1 VNQPERRLEDV
12 LGFAEDD
19 RAFAELVYPWPES
32 GDTLLRDPVGDE
44 TWIYALQEWVPN
56 DLERLTYFALQ
67 YHHVAREV
75 VRDWLRGHDNPET
88 RIFAI
93 AFLYRHAIELKLK
106 ALIASD
112 PAFRKRSA
120 KSQAKALT
128 GHNLEKLWNRLTNYL
143 QEYEFDTAEMKHV
156 RRIIL
161 ELTAL
166 DKSSD
171 GFRYPFRYEGNAH
184 RVTLLPG
191 LANKSADNFVWVLE
205 AAVNWLDTV
214 EEQRDQYM
222 EYQAELA

>member
-1 VNQPERRLEDV
+1 MTGVATASCRIAIISSTTP
-12 LGFAEDD
+12 G
-19 RAFAELVYPWPES
+19 
-32 GDTLLRDPVGDE
+32 RDPVGDE
-44 TWIYALQEWVPN
+44 TWIYALQEWVPS

-75 VRDWLRGHDNPET
+75 VRDWLQGHDNPET
-88 RIFAI
+88 RIYAI

-128 GHNLEKLWNRLTNYL
+128 GHNLKKLWSRLSNHL
-143 QEYEFDTAEMKHV
+143 RKYEFEAAEMKLV
-156 RRIIL
+156 GRIIL
-161 ELTAL
+161 ELAVL
-166 DKSSD
+166 DDSSD
-171 GFRYPFRYEGNAH
+171 GFRYPFRYEGNA
-184 RVTLLPG
+184 RRATLLPE
-191 LANKSADNFVWVLE
+191 LANKSADNFVWALE
-205 AAVNWLDTV
+205 AAMNWLDAV